1 MSDASRASRPSRR
14 ALVARFVLIV
24 VVVMAINALIQVFV
38 GTWLGVIENVCWF
51 VSAVLM
57 GWAGSF
63 GPERIHNE

>member
-1 MSDASRASRPSRR
+1 
-14 ALVARFVLIV
+14 VARFVLIV